1 MSLTGTMIGLI
12 MMGVPAGI
20 LTVSFAGMMNWLTW
34 VIGAFVFCLGVATII
49 ITAEQNEKE

>member
-34 VIGAFVFCLGVATII
+34 VIGAFVFCLGVVTII